1 MALEAPK
8 ETIGVRVN
16 TTLSFFAINQKIAAI
31 WPLLCGGQDVP
42 LISPNAVVNSTQTKE
57 IAVADNA
64 KLSEKTSLNFSVFGP
79 NCFINPKN
87 IVNKSLIMA
96 YAEIEEGCNIEN
108 CIIGPRA
115 VVQKGTKL
123 KNCLVGA
130 NFVVEEGSILEAK
143 HLTHADAYMEI
154 DIQ

>member
-1 MALEAPK
+1 M
-8 ETIGVRVN
+8 
-16 TTLSFFAINQKIAAI
+16 
-31 WPLLCGGQDVP
+31 
-42 LISPNAVVNSTQTKE
+42 
-57 IAVADNA
+57 
-64 KLSEKTSLNFSVFGP
+64 NFNYLFSIF
-79 NCFINPKN
+79 
-87 IVNKSLIMA
+87 S
-96 YAEIEEGCNIEN
+96 CNIEN